1 MAHILLIEDMPGVR
15 DALGVVLT
23 IAGHRIDT
31 AGDGE
36 EGLAK
41 VMSNTYDMVICDI
54 VMPRKDGTSVVIE
67 AKAAKPGLPILAV
80 SGGAGGVTARQAL
93 LVASARADRTLEK
106 PFSREDLLTAVR
118 EILSSPA

>member
-1 MAHILLIEDMPGVR
+1 MR

-41 VMSNTYDMVICDI
+41 IRANTYDMVVCDI
-54 VMPRKDGTSVVIE
+54 VMPRKDGTSVIIE
-67 AKAAKPGLPILAV
+67 AKAARPALPILAV
-80 SGGAGGVTARQAL
+80 SG
-93 LVASARADRTLEK
+93 E
-106 PFSREDLLTAVR
+106 
-118 EILSSPA
+118 PAA

>member
-31 AGDGE
+31 ADDGE

-41 VMSNTYDMVICDI
+41 VRANAYDMVICDI
-54 VMPRKDGTSVVIE
+54 VMPRKDGTSVIIE
-67 AKAAKPGLPILAV
+67 AKAAKPALPILAV

-93 LVASARADRTLEK
+93 LVASAKADRTLEK